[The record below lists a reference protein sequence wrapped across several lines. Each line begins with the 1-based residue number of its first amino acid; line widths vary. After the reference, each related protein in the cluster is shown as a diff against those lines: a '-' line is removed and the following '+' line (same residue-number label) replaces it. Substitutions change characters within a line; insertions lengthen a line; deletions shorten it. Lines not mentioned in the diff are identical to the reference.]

1 MQIGV
6 VYPQTELRGDP
17 AAVREIGLAVERLRF
32 DHLLAYDHVLG
43 AVHAD
48 RERPLPGPYSEL
60 DPFHD
65 PFVMFAYLAGITERI
80 GFASG
85 VMVLP
90 QRQTAL
96 VARQAADVDLLSGG
110 RLRLGVGV
118 GWNHV
123 EYEALGYDFRGRG
136 ARQEE
141 QIEVLRR
148 LFTDP
153 VVDFTG
159 SFHRIDRASLNPKPT
174 RPIPIWLGG
183 SSEVAFDR
191 AARVA
196 DGFIFFGGGADHTVE
211 AWDKMRSRLDGV
223 GRSVAD
229 FGADW
234 VALPNGGA
242 ETVAADVDAWRAAGG
257 THISLVTMGLG
268 FDSTEA
274 HIQYLES
281 VAGALSLS

>member
-17 AAVREIGLAVERLRF
+17 TAVRDIGVAVEVLGF

-48 RERPLPGPYSEL
+48 RERPLPGPYTEL

-65 PFVMFAYLAGITERI
+65 PLVIFAYLAGITKRI

>member
-1 MQIGV
+1 
-6 VYPQTELRGDP
+6 
-17 AAVREIGLAVERLRF
+17 
-32 DHLLAYDHVLG
+32 
-43 AVHAD
+43 
-48 RERPLPGPYSEL
+48 
-60 DPFHD
+60 
-65 PFVMFAYLAGITERI
+65 MFAYLAGITERI
-80 GFASG
+80 GFATG

-123 EYEALGYDFRGRG
+123 EYEALGQDFKGRG

-141 QIEVLRR
+141 QIELLRR
-148 LFTDP
+148 FFTDP
-153 VVDFTG
+153 VVDFSG
-159 SFHRIDRASLNPKPT
+159 RFHRADRVSLLPKPT

-196 DGFIFFGGGADHTVE
+196 DGFIFFGGSVDQTVD
-211 AWDKMRSRLDGV
+211 AWDKLRERLRDL
-223 GRSVAD
+223 GRSVD
-229 FGADW
+229 HFGADW
-234 VALPNGGA
+234 VALPGA
-242 ETVAADVDAWRAAGG
+242 GVDAVAADVNAWREAGG

-268 FDSTEA
+268 FDSVEG
-274 HIQYLES
+274 HIEYITS
-281 VAGALSLS
+281 IADAVRFS